1 MKILVTG
8 GAGFI
13 GSHIVDTFIDAGHD
27 VVVIDNL
34 STGRMEN
41 LNTKAK
47 FYLIDIR
54 SREVDRIFEIE
65 KFDAICHQA
74 AQMDVRKSVADPLF
88 DADVNVKGSLNIL
101 QNCIKY
107 DIKKFIFASTGGAVY
122 GEQESY
128 PCDETHP
135 LRPVSPYGIT
145 KLTVEK
151 YLFFYNIEYGLNY
164 TILRYSNV
172 YGPRQNP
179 FGEAGVIAIFAHKLL
194 NNQQAVINGDGKQT
208 RDYIY
213 VADVAKANLKALND
227 KRNEIYNIGTGV
239 ETDVNTIFKI
249 IKEISGS
256 GVKEKHGRALPGE
269 QRRSVISSKKAEK
282 MLDWKAEVNFNEGIK
297 RTINFF
303 KRNK

>member
-303 KRNK
+303 RRNK

>member
-107 DIKKFIFASTGGAVY
+107 DIKKFIFASANVPQITV
-122 GEQESY
+122 SY
-128 PCDETHP
+128 PID
-135 LRPVSPYGIT
+135 
-145 KLTVEK
+145 
-151 YLFFYNIEYGLNY
+151 F
-164 TILRYSNV
+164 
-172 YGPRQNP
+172 
-179 FGEAGVIAIFAHKLL
+179 
-194 NNQQAVINGDGKQT
+194 
-208 RDYIY
+208 
-213 VADVAKANLKALND
+213 
-227 KRNEIYNIGTGV
+227 
-239 ETDVNTIFKI
+239 
-249 IKEISGS
+249 
-256 GVKEKHGRALPGE
+256 LP
-269 QRRSVISSKKAEK
+269 S
-282 MLDWKAEVNFNEGIK
+282 
-297 RTINFF
+297 
-303 KRNK
+303 